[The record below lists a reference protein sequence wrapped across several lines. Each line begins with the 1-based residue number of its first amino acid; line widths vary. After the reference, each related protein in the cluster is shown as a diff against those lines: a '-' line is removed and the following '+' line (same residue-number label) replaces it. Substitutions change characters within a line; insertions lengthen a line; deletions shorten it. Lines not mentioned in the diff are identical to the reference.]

1 MGTAIMASLLSRAA
15 LATEKL
21 SLRSTK
27 KVSNVLSPACVSVSQ
42 KRDLSVHEHVS
53 MSLLKEAGV
62 PVPNFGVAKS
72 SDEAKKI
79 AQDIATNDLV
89 VKAQVLAGGRGKGTF
104 KGGYKGGVK
113 LVYSPEEVE
122 ESAKGMIGDFLI
134 TKQTGSDGRICNSVM
149 ITERKYTRKE
159 YYIAFMNERAFNGPV
174 IIASS
179 EGGVNIEETAE
190 KNPDAIV
197 KFPIDVMQGL
207 SKEGALEVAAKLGIN
222 PAKHEDVAETLLN
235 LYNLFLTKDASMVEI
250 NPFAEDNKGD
260 FVCLDAK
267 LKFDDNAEFRQKAV
281 FDQRDWTQE
290 DQREVAAAEY
300 NLNYIALDGDI
311 GCMVNGAGLAMA
323 TMDIIKLHGGSPANF
338 LDVGGGATA
347 NQVKEAFK
355 IITGD
360 PKVNAIMVNIFGGIM
375 RCDVIAEGI
384 IAAARELNLA
394 TPIVVRL
401 QGTMVDE
408 AKVMIGSAGLK
419 ILPVNDLDEAARLA
433 VKLSKIVEIAKEAEI
448 NIKFDTAGAG
458 GLIGI

>member
-1 MGTAIMASLLSRAA
+1 MGTAAMASLLSRAA
-15 LATEKL
+15 LATEKMAL
-21 SLRSTK
+21 T
-27 KVSNVLSPACVSVSQ
+27 KVSKVLSPACVSICQ
-42 KRDLSVHEHVS
+42 QRELSVHEHVS
-53 MSLLKEAGV
+53 MSLLKDAGV

-72 SDEAKKI
+72 AVEAKQI
-79 AQDIATNDLV
+79 AQDITTNDLV
-89 VKAQVLAGGRGKGTF
+89 VKAQVLAGGRGKGSF

-122 ESAKGMIGDFLI
+122 ESARGMIGDFLI
-134 TKQTGSDGRICNSVM
+134 TKQTGAEGRICNSVM

-159 YYIAFMNERAFNGPV
+159 YYVAFMNERAFNGPV

-197 KFPIDVMQGL
+197 KFPIDVVEGL
-207 SKEGALEVAAKLGIN
+207 TVEGAKKVATDLGIN
-222 PAKHEDVAETLLN
+222 ANKIDDVSQILLN
-235 LYNLFLTKDASMVEI
+235 LYKLFVTKDASMVEI
-250 NPFAEDNKGD
+250 NPFAEDSTGA
-260 FVCLDAK
+260 FICLDAK

-281 FDQRDWTQE
+281 FDQRDWSQE
-290 DQREVAAAEY
+290 DAREVEAANY

-347 NQVKEAFK
+347 SQVKEAFK

-360 PKVNAIMVNIFGGIM
+360 PKVNALLVNIFGGIM

-384 IAAARELNLA
+384 IAAARELNLS

-401 QGTMVDE
+401 QGTNVDE
-408 AKVMIGSAGLK
+408 AKVMIGSSGLK
-419 ILPVNDLDEAARLA
+419 ILPVDNLDEAARLSC
-433 VKLSKIVEIAKEAEI
+433 KLSKIVAVARDAHLDV
-448 NIKFDTAGAG
+448 KFEMP
-458 GLIGI
+458 I